1 MWRHGSLPIQL
12 PKKLLGEVC
21 DGHTSSSLA
30 HPSLITINTTIN
42 GKSIVAMVDT
52 GATSSLI
59 SQSTLD
65 NIAHPPIQSMRTT
78 ATLGDGQTKIMVN
91 GTVKLNVTINHIN
104 TTIEPLIVDFLG
116 ANLILGMDWCKDNNV
131 NVNIGE
137 NQVEI
142 NHPQHGTT
150 TTPFLE
156 GGSIDAYLTESFELL
171 PHQEQVVKLHAS
183 ISNATLA
190 SFVPDSKECAK
201 LNIQIPEAFIEIK
214 DFSFYIC
221 VYNASKTAHKIGS
234 GRRLGAVYYQSNKET
249 MYNIIELSQRTIND
263 KEARLCS
270 IMESEGESSREEQPL
285 DKVLDDLV
293 AHIDDKRSRQDF
305 LNILRRNKRTFD
317 TSTMTRASTQI
328 QHTINT
334 GDHPPTSVRPYYK
347 TVKQRKE
354 MQQEVGKLLDQGI
367 LRPSTSPWSSPVLLK
382 EKPDGTYRFLVDFR
396 RLNSITRKDSYPQ
409 PSAEELV
416 HRLAGNR
423 YFTKL
428 DLRSGYFQIPI
439 HDSDIPKTAII
450 TQDGL
455 YEFTVLAQ
463 GLMNAPPTFQR
474 VMNELL
480 ANGRWDYVVVYLDD
494 IVIFSKTIDEHKR
507 HVAEVISTLHAA
519 KFQVSPPKCSIA
531 VEKIEFLGHIIT
543 STRVEPTPDK
553 IKAIIDIAPPTTL
566 SQANKFIGKVGYYRK
581 FIRDFAKTAA
591 PLHKVTNKTRAKRH
605 EFHWGDEQQMAFDKF
620 KSILTAAPLFLD
632 FPDPSAPFILSTDAS
647 DLRVAGVLKQ
657 KLNDELKICYYKS
670 RLLSDT
676 ERRYS
681 TTEREALA
689 IYWCLTELRSYIG
702 ESQITVETD
711 HKPLVNMHQKRNY
724 GNKRIDNWLICLQDL
739 IPQISEIRYQRGIDN
754 AGPDYL
760 TRYETVAEGN
770 KPQSVSVITR
780 SMTKQVCNKEKLPIK
795 GQDPVVVESTTPLVS
810 VSSIDLSWGKIKME
824 QENDPEVQRTITSIR
839 AGKKMESFALHENTL
854 FRLAATRDRET
865 KSKIPWLPRS
875 MINTVL
881 RTFHDNPLSGHFGIQ
896 RTMNRIRRRF
906 WWPEMRATIENYVL
920 SCEKCKKFNI
930 LRSKVPGHLKSYDPP
945 KEVFQIL
952 HMDFWGPVRASK
964 HGNRY
969 VLVLTDNL
977 SKYVIAKAMPTNTA
991 KDAAEF
997 LMNEFIM
1004 VHGTP
1009 ERLIT
1014 DNGVHFNNTLL
1025 RNITD
1030 TMNISHAFSAV
1041 YHPETNGQVERFNST
1056 FCTQLAKY
1064 YDEEKEDWDDYLMA
1078 TIYAYNTSVH
1088 TATGYA
1094 PYELAFGRAQKS
1106 PFDPSGKDFKLAKPE
1121 EFYIHLRKVREIL
1134 LTQAR
1139 ESILRQQQL
1148 VKQRYDKN
1156 RKDIS
1161 YATGD
1166 LVYLKVCGNRTKLD
1180 QRWAGPYCVIV
1191 KKGKH
1196 SYLVEDRESGKT
1208 VWAHTNQLQLVVERR
1223 S

>member
-1 MWRHGSLPIQL
+1 
-12 PKKLLGEVC
+12 
-21 DGHTSSSLA
+21 
-30 HPSLITINTTIN
+30 
-42 GKSIVAMVDT
+42 MVDT

-65 NIAHPPIQSMRTT
+65 NIAHPPIQSMRST
-78 ATLGDGQTKIMVN
+78 ATLGDGKTKIMVN
-91 GTVKLNVTINHIN
+91 GTVKLNVAINHIN
-104 TTIEPLIVDFLG
+104 TVIEPLVVEVLG
-116 ANLILGMDWCKDNNV
+116 ANLILGMDWCKDNHV

-137 NQVEI
+137 NKVEI

-150 TTPFLE
+150 ITPFLE
-156 GGSIDAYLTESFELL
+156 GGSIDAYLAGSIELL
-171 PHQEQVVKLHAS
+171 PHQEQVVKLHAP
-183 ISNATLA
+183 ISNAILA
-190 SFVPDSKECAK
+190 SFIPDSQECAK
-201 LNIQIPEAFIEIK
+201 LNIQIPEAFVEIK

-221 VYNASKTAHKIGS
+221 VYNASNTVHKLRS
-234 GRRLGAVYYQSNKET
+234 KRRLGSIHYQSNKET
-249 MYNIIELSQRTIND
+249 MYNIVEPTKQAKDDRNV
-263 KEARLCS
+263 RVCS
-270 IMESEGESSREEQPL
+270 IVESEKERSHEGKAV
-285 DKVLDDLV
+285 DKVLEDLV
-293 AHIDDKRSRQDF
+293 AHIDDKRVRQEF
-305 LNILRRNKRTFD
+305 LDILRRNKRTFD
-317 TSTMTRASTQI
+317 TSTMTRANTRI

-354 MQQEVGKLLDQGI
+354 MQQEVGMLLDQGI
-367 LRPSTSPWSSPVLLK
+367 LKPSNSPWSSPVLLK

-396 RLNSITRKDSYPQ
+396 RLNSITKKDSYPQ

-439 HDSDIPKTAII
+439 HELDMPKTAII

-494 IVIFSKTIDEHKR
+494 IVIFSKTIEEHKQ
-507 HVAEVISTLHAA
+507 HVAEVISTLHEA

-531 VEKIEFLGHIIT
+531 VKKIEFLGHIIT
-543 STRVEPTPDK
+543 ETRVEPTPDK

-566 SQANKFIGKVGYYRK
+566 SQANKFIGKIGYYRK
-581 FIRDFAKTAA
+581 FIRDFAKIAA

-605 EFHWGDEQQMAFDKF
+605 EFRWCEEQQVAFDKF
-620 KSILTAAPLFLD
+620 KSILTEAPLFLD
-632 FPDPSAPFILSTDAS
+632 FPDSSAPFILSTDAS

-657 KLNDELKICYYKS
+657 RMNDELKICYYKS

-702 ESQITVETD
+702 DSQITVETD
-711 HKPLVNMHQKRNY
+711 HKPLVNMHRKRNY

-739 IPQISEIRYQRGIDN
+739 IPQISEIKYQRGVDN
-754 AGPDYL
+754 VGPDYL
-760 TRYETVAEGN
+760 TRYETIADGN
-770 KPQSVSVITR
+770 QPQSVSLITR
-780 SMTKQVCNKEKLPIK
+780 SMTKRMGMTDPLPTN
-795 GQDPVVVESTTPLVS
+795 GQEPIIEENTTTLLSAPT
-810 VSSIDLSWGKIKME
+810 IDLSLGKIKME
-824 QENDPEVQRTITSIR
+824 QEIDPDVQLTITNIR
-839 AGKKMESFALHENTL
+839 AGKKMESFALHDNIL
-854 FRLAATRDRET
+854 FRLRATRKRGT
-865 KSKIPWLPRS
+865 KSKIPWLPTA
-875 MINTVL
+875 MVATVL
-881 RTFHDNPLSGHFGIQ
+881 RTFHDHPMSGHFGIQ
-896 RTMNRIRRRF
+896 RTMSKVRRRF
-906 WWPEMRATIENYVL
+906 WWPEMRATIENYIR
-920 SCEKCKKFNI
+920 SCQKCKKFNI
-930 LRSKVPGHLKSYDPP
+930 VRSKVPGHLKSYDPP

-952 HMDFWGPVRASK
+952 HMDFWGPVRTSK

-991 KDAAEF
+991 KDAADF

-1025 RNITD
+1025 RNITNK
-1030 TMNISHAFSAV
+1030 MNISHAFSAA
-1041 YHPETNGQVERFNST
+1041 YHPQTNGQIERFNAT

-1064 YDEEKEDWDDYLMA
+1064 YDEKKEDWDEYLMA
-1078 TIYAYNTSVH
+1078 IIYAYNTSAH
-1088 TATGYA
+1088 ATTGFI
-1094 PYELAFGRAQKS
+1094 PYELAFGREQKS
-1106 PFDPSGKDFKLAKPE
+1106 PFDPTIADFELVKPE
-1121 EFYIHLRKVREIL
+1121 EFYTHLRKVRGIV

-1139 ESILRQQQL
+1139 ESILQQQQL
-1148 VKQRYDKN
+1148 TKERYDKN
-1156 RKDIS
+1156 RKDIA
-1161 YATGD
+1161 YATDD

-1180 QRWAGPYCVIV
+1180 QRWAGPYRVIV

-1196 SYLVEDRESGKT
+1196 NYLVEDQESGKT
-1208 VWAHTNQLQLVVERR
+1208 VSAHTSQLQSAVERR
-1223 S
+1223 T